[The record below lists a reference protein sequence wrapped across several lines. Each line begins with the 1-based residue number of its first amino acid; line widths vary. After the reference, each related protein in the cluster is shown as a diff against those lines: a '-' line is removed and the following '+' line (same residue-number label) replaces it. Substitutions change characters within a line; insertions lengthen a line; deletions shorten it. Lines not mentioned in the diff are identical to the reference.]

1 MDHTTI
7 KFTNHN
13 PNSNSLNFIIERK
26 QATTIKSSSPRAW
39 SIMDRFTLQSS
50 PSESEGDVISISISM
65 SSSPPS
71 EDGNDSSSSNV
82 GIYLFLFLL
91 LNFCWLALLVLSSL
105 WDVAATPCDDASV
118 CSSCSS
124 SPSVGSM
131 PVIHSLSSSSKTTSW
146 TGFSMGS
153 LSLLSLFYFSLEL
166 NLTNTRSFILSWRS
180 MLRLFVWT
188 CIGFNKSIT

>member
-13 PNSNSLNFIIERK
+13 PNSNSLKFTIERK
-26 QATTIKSSSPRAW
+26 QATAIKASSPRGW

-50 PSESEGDVISISISM
+50 PSESEGDVISISM

-71 EDGNDSSSSNV
+71 EDGNDSSSSNI

-146 TGFSMGS
+146 TGFSMGI
-153 LSLLSLFYFSLEL
+153 
-166 NLTNTRSFILSWRS
+166 FILVVP
-180 MLRLFVWT
+180 LLL
-188 CIGFNKSIT
+188 